1 MIKNHKLA
9 KSIQDASW
17 GIFTTMLEYKATWY
31 GRELIKI
38 ETFYPSSQ
46 LCSSC
51 GYKHEAVKDLKIRQW
66 ECPNCKAKHDRDI
79 NASINILRAG
89 IVPLA

>member
-17 GIFTTMLEYKATWY
+17 ATFITYLDYKSTWY
-31 GRELIKI
+31 GRELIKLD
-38 ETFYPSSQ
+38 TFYPSSQ

-51 GYKHEAVKDLKIRQW
+51 GYKNKLVKDLKIRQW
-66 ECPNCKAKHDRDI
+66 ECPNCKVVHDRDI
-79 NASINILRAG
+79 VA
-89 IVPLA
+89 LAKIT